1 MARKDWIQAGMATG
15 VLLLAAC
22 RPPQPA
28 LPPPPPVSLSLQP
41 GDATVTIGHDLQ
53 IGHRITSGGGT
64 GVDWRVVE
72 PGGGTVDAQG
82 RYRAPQRAGVFTVEA
97 RSQADPTRVARARV
111 TVVPAPVGTISA
123 PATVAPGAAGL
134 RAGVP
139 VQPGC
144 HFAWTL
150 TGGTLLSGA
159 DTDTVTFSAGDGPT
173 LVLACRISNAAGDAL
188 TSSVEIP
195 VARPLALHIGPAKA
209 TLTVG
214 RSMKFGYT
222 LEGNGGSEVVW
233 SVDSPGGGTV
243 DPAGTYH
250 APARPGT
257 YTLQVAS
264 RVHPETTDRAQ
275 VRVVATPK
283 AGITAP
289 DSVKAGAAG
298 LKAQVPEQPGARYA
312 WEVQGGTA
320 TAGAQGAVLTFTAGE
335 GPTLTLRCTV
345 TNPAGDTAAGRVQ
358 IPVTR

>member
-1 MARKDWIQAGMATG
+1 MP
-15 VLLLAAC
+15 VLLALAAC

-28 LPPPPPVSLSLQP
+28 LPPPPPLSLSLQP
-41 GDATVTIGHDLQ
+41 AEATVTAGHDLQ
-53 IGHRITSGGGT
+53 FGHRITSGSGT
-64 GVDWRVVE
+64 GVDWRVLE
-72 PGGGTVDAQG
+72 PGGGTVDALG
-82 RYRAPQRAGVFTVEA
+82 RYQAPGRAGVFTVEA
-97 RSQADPTRVARARV
+97 RPQADPARAVRARV

-123 PATVAPGAAGL
+123 PSTVAPEATGL

-144 HFAWTL
+144 RFAWTL

-159 DTDTVTFSAGDGPT
+159 DTDTVTFLAGEGPS
-173 LVLACRISNAAGDAL
+173 LVLACRITNAAGDSL
-188 TSSVEIP
+188 RSSVEIP

-214 RSMKFGYT
+214 QSMRFGYT
-222 LEGNGGSEVVW
+222 LEGNGGSEVIW

-264 RVHPETTDRAQ
+264 RVHPEATDRAQ
-275 VRVVATPK
+275 VRVVAAPK

-289 DSVKAGAAG
+289 DAVKAGAAG
-298 LKAQVPEQPGARYA
+298 LVARVPEQPGARYA
-312 WEVQGGTA
+312 WELQGGTA
-320 TAGAQGAVLTFTAGE
+320 TAGTQGPVLTFAAGD

-345 TNPAGDTAAGRVQ
+345 TNAAGDTASGTLQ

>member
-1 MARKDWIQAGMATG
+1 MTRKDWIQAGMAAAA
-15 VLLLAAC
+15 LLLEAC

-28 LPPPPPVSLSLQP
+28 LPQPPPVSLSLQP
-41 GDATVTIGHDLQ
+41 ADVTVTMGRDLQ
-53 IGHRITSGGGT
+53 FGHRITSGGAA

-72 PGGGTVDAQG
+72 PGGGSIDAQG
-82 RYRAPQRAGVFTVEA
+82 RYRAPERAGVFTVEA
-97 RSQADPTRVARARV
+97 RPQADPSKAERARV
-111 TVVPAPVGTISA
+111 TVVPPPSGLISA
-123 PATVAPGAAGL
+123 PSTVAPEATGL

-144 HFAWTL
+144 RFAWTL

-159 DTDTVTFSAGDGPT
+159 EADTVTFSAGGGPS
-173 LVLACRISNAAGDAL
+173 LVLACRVTNAAGDAL

-222 LEGNGGSEVVW
+222 LEGNGGSEVIW

-257 YTLQVAS
+257 YTLQVTS
-264 RVHPETTDRAQ
+264 RVHPETADRAQ
-275 VRVVATPK
+275 VRVVAAPK
-283 AGITAP
+283 ADIAAP
-289 DSVKAGAAG
+289 DSVKAGAEGQTAR
-298 LKAQVPEQPGARYA
+298 VPEQPGARYA

-320 TAGAQGAVLTFTAGE
+320 TTGAQGPVLTFAAGE

-345 TNPAGDTAAGRVQ
+345 TNAAGDTASSTLQ